1 MVQCK
6 RYYHQLH
13 LLQDLCKFVNLF
25 VLSVCISKHLSP
37 THLTYTALYPRHLY
51 SFYRTPGFVA
61 SFVLR
66 TPEQVEASSDNRELN
81 PIALYCP
88 ILTALILVGLAY
100 QRMKVHRKAQEES
113 EREGLVGEGT
123 PLISRDG
130 RFYSEAG
137 MIQRERLSTELNR
150 RHSVTIMGIA
160 AGETYEER
168 VERKSVA
175 DISAKILEE
184 DEDLSNLDF

>member
-1 MVQCK
+1 M
-6 RYYHQLH
+6 
-13 LLQDLCKFVNLF
+13 
-25 VLSVCISKHLSP
+25 
-37 THLTYTALYPRHLY
+37 
-51 SFYRTPGFVA
+51 
-61 SFVLR
+61 LR

-113 EREGLVGEGT
+113 EREGLAGEGT

>member
-1 MVQCK
+1 
-6 RYYHQLH
+6 
-13 LLQDLCKFVNLF
+13 
-25 VLSVCISKHLSP
+25 
-37 THLTYTALYPRHLY
+37 
-51 SFYRTPGFVA
+51 
-61 SFVLR
+61 
-66 TPEQVEASSDNRELN
+66 
-81 PIALYCP
+81 
-88 ILTALILVGLAY
+88 
-100 QRMKVHRKAQEES
+100 MKVHRKAQEES